1 MGTDIIQKDTQR
13 DAIYDDDDD
22 VNKLYDDQSEAN
34 AVFSDETFFQ
44 IKNRRWNNIGK
55 TDPISSIHK
64 KVAENSY
71 IMLRDMTE
79 PLELSDLLGDFQKA
93 GQIMLG
99 RIDDM
104 QASLIVEN
112 KLHSGVLKSHQLD
125 SKNCYVEK
133 EELLTTIEKLENELK
148 LLRDKRDENKSETA
162 ALKTKQESYILK
174 YNELKEVSTQKLRD
188 QLRCFEIY
196 KAQTTQLERR
206 IHGVS
211 YQTEIGHKRLR
222 RLQTFKQQ
230 QQLNISQLDIEIES
244 MEKEKNSLQS
254 ELANLES
261 EQEAIDQNELQYVLR
276 LKEQLRRLGK
286 GMEQKEKSCNIF
298 RRNVVEERL
307 RIHTIDD
314 SLKKLRTNA
323 NPTTT
328 SDQELIN
335 ATQHEALQAREK
347 YAEKTQQHSF
357 LTNIHEHEKNLIAAI
372 EKSWNLKKHLLTT
385 GKYIQMKKWLLK
397 RERNAKRH
405 KKRLSKAR
413 FRKESQR
420 NLSIGAQQ
428 QFKKHSQDF
437 SNY

>member
-1 MGTDIIQKDTQR
+1 M
-13 DAIYDDDDD
+13 
-22 VNKLYDDQSEAN
+22 
-34 AVFSDETFFQ
+34 
-44 IKNRRWNNIGK
+44 
-55 TDPISSIHK
+55 
-64 KVAENSY
+64 
-71 IMLRDMTE
+71 
-79 PLELSDLLGDFQKA
+79 
-93 GQIMLG
+93 
-99 RIDDM
+99 
-104 QASLIVEN
+104 
-112 KLHSGVLKSHQLD
+112 
-125 SKNCYVEK
+125 
-133 EELLTTIEKLENELK
+133 
-148 LLRDKRDENKSETA
+148 
-162 ALKTKQESYILK
+162 
-174 YNELKEVSTQKLRD
+174 KEVSTQKLRD

-206 IHGVS
+206 IHDVS
-211 YQTEIGHKRLR
+211 YQTEIGYKRLR
-222 RLQTFKQQ
+222 RLDIFKKQ

-261 EQEAIDQNELQYVLR
+261 EQDEIDNNERQYVLR

-357 LTNIHEHEKNLIAAI
+357 LTNIHDHEKNLILAI
-372 EKSWNLKKHLLTT
+372 EKVQWLDDQIYAQKWNIIQKSWNLRKHLLTT
-385 GKYIQMKKWLLK
+385 AKYIQMKKWLLK
-397 RERNAKRH
+397 EEQKAKRH
-405 KKRLSKAR
+405 QKQKSMAR
-413 FRKESQR
+413 FRKDSQKG
-420 NLSIGAQQ
+420 LSIGGQQ

-437 SNY
+437 SNH